1 MPTPPNQSLARGLA
15 VLSAAG
21 EGART
26 LAALAQA
33 TGLPQATVHR
43 LVITLE
49 AQDFL
54 ERPVRGTIIPGPA
67 LMQFAG
73 GFGPHDRLAA
83 IARPLIRRLAGRVR
97 APVQLAVLEGE
108 MATYLVKE
116 GEGSD
121 ALFSREGGQLEA
133 YCSALGKVL
142 LAALPAPE
150 RAAYL
155 AGGPFPP
162 LTARTITDPV
172 LLAAE
177 LERTAARGYAR
188 DEGEV
193 DVGLSCLAVPVP
205 GGKAALS
212 LSLRG
217 GARPGERHCG
227 MLRRCAAAIGRAL
240 PTES

>member
-15 VLSAAG
+15 LLSAVG

-26 LAALAQA
+26 LAALARA
-33 TGLPQATVHR
+33 TGLPPATVHR
-43 LVITLE
+43 LVLTLE
-49 AQDFL
+49 AQGFV
-54 ERPVRGTIIPGPA
+54 ERPVRGTIVPGPA
-67 LMQFAG
+67 LTQFAAD
-73 GFGPHDRLAA
+73 FGPHDRLAA
-83 IARPLIRRLAGRVR
+83 IARPLIRRLAARFR
-97 APVQLAVLEGE
+97 APVQLAVLEGD

-121 ALFSREGGQLEA
+121 ALFTREGGQLEA

-142 LAALPAPE
+142 LAALPAPD

-193 DVGLSCLAVPVP
+193 DVGLSCLAVPIP
-205 GGKAALS
+205 GGNAALS
-212 LSLRG
+212 LSLRDG
-217 GARPGERHCG
+217 VRPGDRHRA
-227 MLRRCAAAIGRAL
+227 MLGACATTIGVAL
-240 PTES
+240 LAKS